1 MFQDRQHIVSINAT
15 GIMSTV
21 PYFSLYHKGGYMEST
36 VTVKPSLA
44 IAILKGGLGV
54 NVPMFLWGPP
64 GIGKSQI
71 VAQVAAELNL
81 PLIDIRAVL
90 LDPVDLRGVPSVEN
104 GTTRW
109 NPPIFLPTEGE
120 GVLFLDELSQ
130 APESVQS
137 SLLQLVLD
145 RKLGEYR
152 LPDGWRILAAGNRV
166 TDGSFSRKISKALGS
181 RFATHLELAVDL
193 DEWCAWAINNEVPSE
208 IIGFLRLRPD
218 LLHHFDAK
226 AQGNSFPCPRVWANV
241 GKFMGKLPFEAEL
254 PFFAGALGFGPAAE
268 FTSFLQIFRD
278 LPDIEAIMLDPDTV
292 DVPSEPSVLYA
303 LCGAMSRKVTS
314 DNISRAFHYMKR
326 LPSEFQVVWLRDALQ
341 AEPMLATSKEFSAWA
356 KDNSELLL

>member
-1 MFQDRQHIVSINAT
+1 
-15 GIMSTV
+15 
-21 PYFSLYHKGGYMEST
+21 MESS

-44 IAILKGGLGV
+44 IAILKSGLDV

-71 VAQVAAELNL
+71 VAQVAKELNL
-81 PLIDIRAVL
+81 PLIDVRAVL

-109 NPPIFLPTEGE
+109 NPPNFLPSEGE

-145 RKLGEYR
+145 RKLGEYC

-166 TDGSFSRKISKALGS
+166 TDGTFSRKISKALGS

-193 DEWCAWAINNEVPSE
+193 DEWCAWAIDNNVPSE
-208 IIGFLRLRPD
+208 IIGFLRLRPE
-218 LLHHFDAK
+218 LLHNFDAK
-226 AQGNSFPCPRVWANV
+226 AQGHSFPCPRVWANV
-241 GKFMGKLPFEAEL
+241 GQFLGKLPVEAEL
-254 PFFAGALGFGPAAE
+254 PFFAGALGFGAAAE
-268 FTSFLQIFRD
+268 FTSFLEVYRD
-278 LPDIEAIMLDPDTV
+278 LPDVEAIMSNPDKAE
-292 DVPSEPSVLYA
+292 VPKEPSVLYA
-303 LCGAMSRKVTS
+303 LCGAMSRKITT
-314 DNISRAFHYMKR
+314 DTATPAFRYMRR

-341 AEPMLATSKEFSAWA
+341 AEPKLATSREFSSWA
-356 KDNSELLL
+356 KDNGDLLL

>member
-1 MFQDRQHIVSINAT
+1 MDTS
-15 GIMSTV
+15 
-21 PYFSLYHKGGYMEST
+21 

-44 IAILKGGLGV
+44 ITILKSGLGV

-71 VAQVAAELNL
+71 VAQVAANLKL

-104 GTTRW
+104 GATRW

-152 LPDGWRILAAGNRV
+152 MPDGWRILAAGNRV
-166 TDGSFSRKISKALGS
+166 TDGTFSRKISKALGS

-193 DEWCAWAINNEVPSE
+193 DEWCAWAVNNNVPTE
-208 IIGFLRLRPD
+208 IISFLRLRPD
-218 LLHHFDAK
+218 LLHHFDPK

-241 GKFMGKLPFEAEL
+241 GQFMGKLPQEAEL

-268 FTSFLQIFRD
+268 FTSYLQIYRD
-278 LPDIEAIMLDPDTV
+278 LPDVDTIMLSPDTA
-292 DVPSEPSVLYA
+292 DVPREPSVLYA
-303 LCGAMSRKVTS
+303 LCGAMSRRVTTG
-314 DNISRAFHYMKR
+314 NAAPAFRYMKR
-326 LPSEFQVVWLRDALQ
+326 LPTEFQVVWLRDALQ
-341 AEPMLATSKEFSAWA
+341 AEPLLATTGEFSDWA
-356 KDNSELLL
+356 ARNAGLLL

>member
-1 MFQDRQHIVSINAT
+1 
-15 GIMSTV
+15 
-21 PYFSLYHKGGYMEST
+21 MESS

-44 IAILKGGLGV
+44 ITILKSGLHV

-71 VAQVAAELNL
+71 VAQVAADLRL

-90 LDPVDLRGVPSVEN
+90 LDPVDLRGVPSVDN
-104 GTTRW
+104 SVTRW
-109 NPPIFLPTEGE
+109 NPPDFLPTEGE

-145 RKLGEYR
+145 RKLGEYC

-166 TDGSFSRKISKALGS
+166 MDGSFSRKISKALGS

-193 DEWCAWAINNEVPSE
+193 DEWCAWAVDNDVPVE
-208 IIGFLRLRPD
+208 ISSFLRLRPE
-218 LLHHFDAK
+218 LLHSFDAK

-241 GKFMGKLPFEAEL
+241 GKFLGTLPYEAEL
-254 PFFAGALGFGPAAE
+254 PFFAGALGFGAAAE
-268 FTSFLQIFRD
+268 FTSFLGICRD
-278 LPDIEAIMLDPDTV
+278 LPDIDAIMCSPD
-292 DVPSEPSVLYA
+292 DAEIPGEPSVLYA
-303 LCGAMSRKVTS
+303 LCGAMSRKINSENV
-314 DNISRAFHYMKR
+314 SRAFRYMKR
-326 LPSEFQVVWLRDALQ
+326 LPTEFQVVWLRDALR
-341 AEPMLATSKEFSAWA
+341 AESKLAGTDEFADWA
-356 KDNSELLL
+356 KVNGDLLI